1 VWDFNFVYSPATTTL
16 TIKTPFVI
24 KNYLPYG
31 VDGVN
36 FDPQTHLII
45 TGTNYCCDSNGNPEN
60 PYFNEVNPNTGAVTT
75 FSTTA
80 SSYNVNVDYA
90 GTTLWADSDGEC
102 PDPIAGGICS
112 NILTYITLPPTGQ
125 PAHTLTLSGN
135 DLYLNAL
142 MFVDPTHVYYSA
154 QCPVSGSSGCTAS
167 RYEGQYGHVGTINLA
182 TGVTTCFGP
191 SPGVCTTFDGVH
203 GGIYDPFSGDLIV
216 FGYNEINQ
224 INPNTGALVAHES
237 VGSPPLPSGPSGG
250 NVFDQ
255 GAVDGFGHLFLSWAS
270 NSGGIYFEDYAS
282 TGLIGAAA
290 NYHTFVGGALFLNN
304 LGQPAF
310 YDIDD
315 VAPIVGPGS
324 QG

>member
-1 VWDFNFVYSPATTTL
+1 V
-16 TIKTPFVI
+16 
-24 KNYLPYG
+24 
-31 VDGVN
+31 
-36 FDPQTHLII
+36 
-45 TGTNYCCDSNGNPEN
+45 
-60 PYFNEVNPNTGAVTT
+60 
-75 FSTTA
+75 
-80 SSYNVNVDYA
+80 NVNYN
-90 GTTLWADSDGEC
+90 GTILYADSDGEC

-112 NILTYITLPPTGQ
+112 NRLTYITLPPTG
-125 PAHTLTLSGN
+125 PAKTLTLSGD

-182 TGVTTCFGP
+182 TGKTTCFGP
-191 SPGVCTTFDGVH
+191 SPGVCTTFNGVH
-203 GGIYDPFSGDLIV
+203 GGIYDPYTGDLIV

-224 INPNTGALVAHES
+224 INPNTGLLIAHES

-270 NSGGIYFEDYAS
+270 NTGGIYFEDYAS
-282 TGLIGAAA
+282 SGLIGAAS
-290 NYHTFVGGALFLNN
+290 NYNKFTGGALFLNN

-310 YDIDD
+310 YDVDD